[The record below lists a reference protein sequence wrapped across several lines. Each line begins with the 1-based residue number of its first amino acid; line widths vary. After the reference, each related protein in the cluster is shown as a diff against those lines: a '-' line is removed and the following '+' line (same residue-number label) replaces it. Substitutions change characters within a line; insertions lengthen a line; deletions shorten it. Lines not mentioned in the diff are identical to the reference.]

1 MKGRGKLSKT
11 ELVQAL
17 NTNIINGLVSVMSS
31 DAEKEGAVETLADA
45 FKEDPY
51 FVWLADFQQGTTAA
65 DKEKTMIKMN
75 TNLFNVS
82 FHAYPSSLARK

>member
-1 MKGRGKLSKT
+1 MRGGGKLSKT

-17 NTNIINGLVSVMSS
+17 NTNIINGPVSVMSS

-51 FVWLADFQQGTTAA
+51 LVWLADFQQGTYLSAQLIRNH
-65 DKEKTMIKMN
+65 MMLSKMCSEQC
-75 TNLFNVS
+75 L
-82 FHAYPSSLARK
+82 HQ